1 MPGIIEERRMNPKTL
16 ILKTAGIN
24 CDEEL
29 AHGFR
34 MAKADAEIVHI
45 NELVRREKSLLDYD
59 ILGFPGGFA
68 YGDDLSAGRVLA
80 TEVRAHL
87 LGQLLEFYERGGL
100 IIGICNGFQTLVKAG
115 ILPDPTSIAG
125 LKEGNGGVEATLF
138 WNDSGKFED
147 RWITLKVENTNCVW
161 TRWLPE
167 LIEYPVAHA
176 EGKFIPAS
184 TEILDRLEK
193 NGQIVFRYCDPEAPD
208 ACEEDAVPYPLNPNG
223 SVANIAGICDPTGRV
238 LGLMPHPERFLYPEN
253 HPRWT
258 RYRAS
263 ADGGPVSAAGEEE
276 FGSWAHGLPLFLAAV
291 EYVRTKGG
299 IRASR

>member
-1 MPGIIEERRMNPKTL
+1 MNPKTL

-147 RWITLKVENTNCVW
+147 RWITLGT
-161 TRWLPE
+161 
-167 LIEYPVAHA
+167 
-176 EGKFIPAS
+176 
-184 TEILDRLEK
+184 
-193 NGQIVFRYCDPEAPD
+193 
-208 ACEEDAVPYPLNPNG
+208 
-223 SVANIAGICDPTGRV
+223 
-238 LGLMPHPERFLYPEN
+238 
-253 HPRWT
+253 
-258 RYRAS
+258 
-263 ADGGPVSAAGEEE
+263 SAAGQVLVVCHTFREE
-276 FGSWAHGLPLFLAAV
+276 SADSAT
-291 EYVRTKGG
+291 VR
-299 IRASR
+299 IYSSRRATGHERRQYEE